1 MRTKRVYPNTK
12 KVNFKN
18 THLNTYEETEDVIAY
33 FKEVRKYPPYET
45 REEEIEAVKKAKSGN
60 QSDFDNFVNHNLL
73 LVVAAAR
80 HFMYN
85 GTPLADLIQYGNIG
99 LTEAARAYIEHPD
112 YYMKNRFN
120 TYAVWYIRKN
130 IVDGMEEDKTI
141 IRPHMVQVNSNKIKK
156 AIEKLTC
163 TGDDIIID
171 VERISQYLGISTK
184 DVQTAIMTDHT
195 ILSTNM
201 CLDSNNE
208 DHSDT
213 LGDIIAGDMNTD
225 KEIIAED
232 RRNEIA
238 FILSR
243 LNDRERAIVTMR
255 FGIGRDYEMEFDA
268 IGERLGIGTE
278 RVRQIF
284 KGSMAKLKEH
294 TI

>member
-1 MRTKRVYPNTK
+1 MKTKRVNL
-12 KVNFKN
+12 NN
-18 THLNTYEETEDVIAY
+18 SHLDNYMSFMETEEMQLYTKQI
-33 FKEVRKYPPYET
+33 RKYKPFT

-73 LVVAAAR
+73 LVVTAAR
-80 HFMYN
+80 HFMHS
-85 GTPLADLIQYGNIG
+85 GPPLVDLIQYGNIG

-130 IVDGMEEDKTI
+130 IVDGMEKDKTI

-156 AIEKLTC
+156 VIEKLNA
-163 TGDDIIID
+163 DDTIID
-171 VERISQYLGISTK
+171 VETSSKQIGLSIK

-208 DHSDT
+208 EHSDT
-213 LGDIIAGDMNTD
+213 LGDTITGDMNTD
-225 KEIIAED
+225 KEMMEED
-232 RRNEIA
+232 RKKEIKI
-238 FILSR
+238 ILSR
-243 LNDRERAIVTMR
+243 LNNRERAIVMMR
-255 FGIGRDYEMEFDA
+255 FGIGREYEMEFDT
-268 IGERLGIGTE
+268 IGEILGIGTE
-278 RVRQIF
+278 RVRKIF
-284 KGSMAKLKEH
+284 KDSMVKLKEH

>member
-1 MRTKRVYPNTK
+1 MKTKRV
-12 KVNFKN
+12 NFN
-18 THLNTYEETEDVIAY
+18 NSHLDNYMSFMETEEMQLYTKQI
-33 FKEVRKYPPYET
+33 RKYKPFT

-73 LVVAAAR
+73 LVVTAAR
-80 HFMYN
+80 HFMHN
-85 GTPLADLIQYGNIG
+85 GTPLVDLIQYGNIG

-130 IVDGMEEDKTI
+130 IVDGMEKDKTI

-156 AIEKLTC
+156 VIEKLNA
-163 TGDDIIID
+163 DDTIID
-171 VERISQYLGISTK
+171 VETISKQIGLPIK

-208 DHSDT
+208 EHSDT
-213 LGDIIAGDMNTD
+213 LGDIITGDMNTD
-225 KEIIAED
+225 KEMMEED
-232 RRNEIA
+232 RKKEIKI
-238 FILSR
+238 ILSR
-243 LNDRERAIVTMR
+243 LNNRERTIVMMR
-255 FGIGRDYEMEFDA
+255 FGIGREYEMEFDT
-268 IGERLGIGTE
+268 IGEILGIGTE
-278 RVRQIF
+278 RVRKIF
-284 KGSMAKLKEH
+284 KDSMMKLKEH

>member
-1 MRTKRVYPNTK
+1 MKTKRVNL
-12 KVNFKN
+12 NN
-18 THLNTYEETEDVIAY
+18 SHLDNYMSFMETEEMQLYTKQI
-33 FKEVRKYPPYET
+33 RKYKPFT

-73 LVVAAAR
+73 LVVTAAR
-80 HFMYN
+80 HFMHN
-85 GTPLADLIQYGNIG
+85 GTPLVDLIQYGNIG

-130 IVDGMEEDKTI
+130 IVDGMEKDKTI

-156 AIEKLTC
+156 VIEKLNA
-163 TGDDIIID
+163 DDTIID
-171 VERISQYLGISTK
+171 VETISKQIGLPIK

-208 DHSDT
+208 EHSDT
-213 LGDIIAGDMNTD
+213 LGDTITGDMNTD
-225 KEIIAED
+225 KEMMEED
-232 RRNEIA
+232 RKKEIKI
-238 FILSR
+238 ILSR
-243 LNDRERAIVTMR
+243 LNNRERTIVMMR
-255 FGIGRDYEMEFDA
+255 FGIGREYEMEFDT
-268 IGERLGIGTE
+268 IGEILGIGTE
-278 RVRQIF
+278 RVRKIF
-284 KGSMAKLKEH
+284 KDSMVKLKEH

>member
-1 MRTKRVYPNTK
+1 MKTKRVNL
-12 KVNFKN
+12 NN
-18 THLNTYEETEDVIAY
+18 SHLDNYMSFMETEEMQLYTKQI
-33 FKEVRKYPPYET
+33 RKYKPFT

-73 LVVAAAR
+73 LVVTAAR
-80 HFMYN
+80 HFMHN
-85 GTPLADLIQYGNIG
+85 GTPLVDLIQYGNIG

-130 IVDGMEEDKTI
+130 IVDGMEKDKII

-156 AIEKLTC
+156 VIEKLNA
-163 TGDDIIID
+163 DDTIID
-171 VERISQYLGISTK
+171 VETISKQIGLSIK

-208 DHSDT
+208 EHSDT
-213 LGDIIAGDMNTD
+213 LGDIITGDMNTD
-225 KEIIAED
+225 KEMMEED
-232 RRNEIA
+232 RKKEIKI
-238 FILSR
+238 ILSR
-243 LNDRERAIVTMR
+243 LNNRERTIVMMR
-255 FGIGRDYEMEFDA
+255 FGIGREYEMEFDT
-268 IGERLGIGTE
+268 IGEILGIGTE
-278 RVRQIF
+278 RVRKIF
-284 KGSMAKLKEH
+284 KDSMVKLKEH

>member
-1 MRTKRVYPNTK
+1 MKTKRVNL
-12 KVNFKN
+12 NN
-18 THLNTYEETEDVIAY
+18 SHLDNYMSFMETEEMQLYTKQI
-33 FKEVRKYPPYET
+33 RKYKPFT

-73 LVVAAAR
+73 LVVTAAR
-80 HFMYN
+80 HFMHN
-85 GTPLADLIQYGNIG
+85 GTPLVDLIQYGNIG

-130 IVDGMEEDKTI
+130 IVDGMEKDKTI

-156 AIEKLTC
+156 VIEKLNV
-163 TGDDIIID
+163 DDTIID
-171 VERISQYLGISTK
+171 VETISKQIGLSIK

-208 DHSDT
+208 EHSDT
-213 LGDIIAGDMNTD
+213 LGDIITGDMNTD
-225 KEIIAED
+225 KEMMEED
-232 RRNEIA
+232 RKKEIKI
-238 FILSR
+238 ILSR
-243 LNDRERAIVTMR
+243 LNNRERTIVMMR
-255 FGIGRDYEMEFDA
+255 FGIGREYEMEFDT
-268 IGERLGIGTE
+268 IGEILGIGTE
-278 RVRQIF
+278 RVRKIF
-284 KGSMAKLKEH
+284 KDSMMKLKEH

>member
-1 MRTKRVYPNTK
+1 MKTKRVNL
-12 KVNFKN
+12 NN
-18 THLNTYEETEDVIAY
+18 SHLDNYMSFMETEEMQLYTKQI
-33 FKEVRKYPPYET
+33 RKYKPFT

-73 LVVAAAR
+73 LVVTAAR
-80 HFMYN
+80 HFMHN
-85 GTPLADLIQYGNIG
+85 GTPLVDLIQYGNIG

-130 IVDGMEEDKTI
+130 IVDGMEKDKTI

-156 AIEKLTC
+156 VIEKLNA
-163 TGDDIIID
+163 DDTIID
-171 VERISQYLGISTK
+171 VETISKQIGLSIK

-208 DHSDT
+208 EHSDT
-213 LGDIIAGDMNTD
+213 LGDTITGDMNTD
-225 KEIIAED
+225 KEMMEED
-232 RRNEIA
+232 RKKEIKI
-238 FILSR
+238 ILSR
-243 LNDRERAIVTMR
+243 LNNRERTIVMMR
-255 FGIGRDYEMEFDA
+255 FGIGREYEMEFDT
-268 IGERLGIGTE
+268 IGEILGIGTE
-278 RVRQIF
+278 RVRKIF
-284 KGSMAKLKEH
+284 KDSMMKLKEH

>member
-1 MRTKRVYPNTK
+1 METKRVNL
-12 KVNFKN
+12 NN
-18 THLNTYEETEDVIAY
+18 SHLDNYMSFMETEEMQLYTKQI
-33 FKEVRKYPPYET
+33 RKYKPFT

-73 LVVAAAR
+73 LVVTAAR
-80 HFMYN
+80 HFMHN
-85 GTPLADLIQYGNIG
+85 GTPLVDLIQYGNIG

-130 IVDGMEEDKTI
+130 IVDGMEKDKTI

-156 AIEKLTC
+156 VIEKLNA
-163 TGDDIIID
+163 DDTIID
-171 VERISQYLGISTK
+171 VETISKQIGLSIK

-208 DHSDT
+208 EHSDT
-213 LGDIIAGDMNTD
+213 LGDIITGDMNTD
-225 KEIIAED
+225 KEMMEED
-232 RRNEIA
+232 RKKEIKI
-238 FILSR
+238 ILSR
-243 LNDRERAIVTMR
+243 LNNKERTIVMMR
-255 FGIGRDYEMEFDA
+255 FGIGREYEMEFDT
-268 IGERLGIGTE
+268 IGEILGIGTE
-278 RVRQIF
+278 RARKIF
-284 KGSMAKLKEH
+284 KDSMVKLKEH

>member
-1 MRTKRVYPNTK
+1 MKTKRV
-12 KVNFKN
+12 NFN
-18 THLNTYEETEDVIAY
+18 NSHLDNYMSFMETEEMQLYTKQI
-33 FKEVRKYPPYET
+33 RKYKPFT

-73 LVVAAAR
+73 LVVTAAR
-80 HFMYN
+80 HFMHN
-85 GTPLADLIQYGNIG
+85 GTPLVDLIQYGNIG

-130 IVDGMEEDKTI
+130 IVDGMEKDKTI

-156 AIEKLTC
+156 VIEKLNA
-163 TGDDIIID
+163 DDTIID
-171 VERISQYLGISTK
+171 VETISKQIGLSIK

-208 DHSDT
+208 EHSDT
-213 LGDIIAGDMNTD
+213 LGDIITGDMNTD
-225 KEIIAED
+225 KEIMEED
-232 RRNEIA
+232 RKKEIKI
-238 FILSR
+238 ILSR
-243 LNDRERAIVTMR
+243 LNNRERTIVMMR
-255 FGIGRDYEMEFDA
+255 FGIGREYEMEFDT
-268 IGERLGIGTE
+268 IGEILGIGTE
-278 RVRQIF
+278 RARKIF
-284 KGSMAKLKEH
+284 KDSMVKLKEH

>member
-1 MRTKRVYPNTK
+1 MKTKRVNL
-12 KVNFKN
+12 NN
-18 THLNTYEETEDVIAY
+18 SHLDNYMSFMETEEMQLYTKQI
-33 FKEVRKYPPYET
+33 RKYKPFT

-73 LVVAAAR
+73 LVVTSAR
-80 HFMYN
+80 HFMHN
-85 GTPLADLIQYGNIG
+85 GTPLVDLIQYGNIG

-130 IVDGMEEDKTI
+130 IVDGMEKDKTI

-156 AIEKLTC
+156 VIEKLNA
-163 TGDDIIID
+163 DDTIID
-171 VERISQYLGISTK
+171 VETISKQIGLSIK

-208 DHSDT
+208 EHSDT
-213 LGDIIAGDMNTD
+213 LGDIITGDMNTD
-225 KEIIAED
+225 KEMMEED
-232 RRNEIA
+232 RKKEIKI
-238 FILSR
+238 ILSR
-243 LNDRERAIVTMR
+243 LNNRERTIVMMR
-255 FGIGRDYEMEFDA
+255 FGIGREYEMEFDT
-268 IGERLGIGTE
+268 IGEILGIGTE
-278 RVRQIF
+278 RVRKIF
-284 KGSMAKLKEH
+284 KDSMVKLKEH

>member
-1 MRTKRVYPNTK
+1 MKTKRVNL
-12 KVNFKN
+12 NN
-18 THLNTYEETEDVIAY
+18 SHLDNYMSFMETEEMQLYTKQI
-33 FKEVRKYPPYET
+33 RKYKPFT

-73 LVVAAAR
+73 LVVTAAR
-80 HFMYN
+80 HFMHN
-85 GTPLADLIQYGNIG
+85 GTPLVDLIQYGNIG

-130 IVDGMEEDKTI
+130 IVDGMEKDKTI

-156 AIEKLTC
+156 VIEKLNA
-163 TGDDIIID
+163 DDTIID
-171 VERISQYLGISTK
+171 VETISKQIGLPIK

-208 DHSDT
+208 EHSDT
-213 LGDIIAGDMNTD
+213 LGDIITGDMNTD
-225 KEIIAED
+225 KEMMEED
-232 RRNEIA
+232 RKKEIKI
-238 FILSR
+238 ILSR
-243 LNDRERAIVTMR
+243 LNNRERTIVMMR
-255 FGIGRDYEMEFDA
+255 FGIGREYEMEFDT
-268 IGERLGIGTE
+268 IGEILGIGTE
-278 RVRQIF
+278 RARKIF
-284 KGSMAKLKEH
+284 KDSMMKLKEH

>member
-1 MRTKRVYPNTK
+1 MKTKRVNL
-12 KVNFKN
+12 NN
-18 THLNTYEETEDVIAY
+18 SHLDNYMSFMETEEMQLYTKQI
-33 FKEVRKYPPYET
+33 RKYKPFT

-73 LVVAAAR
+73 LVVTAAR
-80 HFMYN
+80 HFMHN
-85 GTPLADLIQYGNIG
+85 GTPLVDLIQYGNIG

-130 IVDGMEEDKTI
+130 IVDGMEKDKTI

-156 AIEKLTC
+156 VIEKLNA
-163 TGDDIIID
+163 DDTIID
-171 VERISQYLGISTK
+171 VETISKQIGLSIK

-208 DHSDT
+208 EHSDT
-213 LGDIIAGDMNTD
+213 LGDIITGDMNTD
-225 KEIIAED
+225 KEIMEED
-232 RRNEIA
+232 RKKEIKI
-238 FILSR
+238 ILSR
-243 LNDRERAIVTMR
+243 LNNRERAIVMMR
-255 FGIGRDYEMEFDA
+255 FGIGREYEMEFDT
-268 IGERLGIGTE
+268 IGEILGIGTE
-278 RVRQIF
+278 RVRKIF
-284 KGSMAKLKEH
+284 KDSMMKLKEH

>member
-1 MRTKRVYPNTK
+1 MKTKRVNL
-12 KVNFKN
+12 NN
-18 THLNTYEETEDVIAY
+18 SHLDNYMSFMETEEMQLYTKQI
-33 FKEVRKYPPYET
+33 RKYKPFT

-73 LVVAAAR
+73 LVVTAAR
-80 HFMYN
+80 HFMHN
-85 GTPLADLIQYGNIG
+85 GTPLVDLIQYGNIG

-130 IVDGMEEDKTI
+130 IVDGMEKDKTI

-156 AIEKLTC
+156 VIEKLNANDT
-163 TGDDIIID
+163 IID
-171 VERISQYLGISTK
+171 VETISKQIGLSIK

-208 DHSDT
+208 EHSDT
-213 LGDIIAGDMNTD
+213 LGDIITGDMNTD
-225 KEIIAED
+225 KEMMEED
-232 RRNEIA
+232 RKKEIKI
-238 FILSR
+238 ILSR
-243 LNDRERAIVTMR
+243 LNNRERTIVMMR
-255 FGIGRDYEMEFDA
+255 FGIGREYEMEFDT
-268 IGERLGIGTE
+268 IGEILGIGTE
-278 RVRQIF
+278 RVRKIF
-284 KGSMAKLKEH
+284 KDSMVKLKEH

>member
-1 MRTKRVYPNTK
+1 MS
-12 KVNFKN
+12 FM
-18 THLNTYEETEDVIAY
+18 ETEEMQLYTKQI
-33 FKEVRKYPPYET
+33 RKYKPFT

-73 LVVAAAR
+73 LVVTAAR
-80 HFMYN
+80 HFMHN
-85 GTPLADLIQYGNIG
+85 GTPLVDLIQYGNIG

-130 IVDGMEEDKTI
+130 IVDGMEKDKTI

-156 AIEKLTC
+156 VIEKLNA
-163 TGDDIIID
+163 DDTIID
-171 VERISQYLGISTK
+171 VETISKQIGLSIK

-208 DHSDT
+208 EHSDT
-213 LGDIIAGDMNTD
+213 LGDIITGDMNTD
-225 KEIIAED
+225 KEMMEED
-232 RRNEIA
+232 RKKEIKI
-238 FILSR
+238 ILSR
-243 LNDRERAIVTMR
+243 LNNRERTIVMMR
-255 FGIGRDYEMEFDA
+255 FGIGREYEMEFDT
-268 IGERLGIGTE
+268 IGEILGIGTE
-278 RVRQIF
+278 RARKIF
-284 KGSMAKLKEH
+284 KDSMMKLKEH

>member
-1 MRTKRVYPNTK
+1 MKTKRV
-12 KVNFKN
+12 NFN
-18 THLNTYEETEDVIAY
+18 NSHLDNYMSFMETEEMQLYTKQI
-33 FKEVRKYPPYET
+33 RKYKPFT

-73 LVVAAAR
+73 LVVTAAR
-80 HFMYN
+80 HFMHN
-85 GTPLADLIQYGNIG
+85 GTPLVDLIQYGNIG

-130 IVDGMEEDKTI
+130 IVDGMEKDKTI

-156 AIEKLTC
+156 VIEKLNA
-163 TGDDIIID
+163 DDTIID
-171 VERISQYLGISTK
+171 VETISKQIGLSIK

-208 DHSDT
+208 KHSDT
-213 LGDIIAGDMNTD
+213 LGDIITGDMNTD
-225 KEIIAED
+225 KEMMEED
-232 RRNEIA
+232 RKKEIKI
-238 FILSR
+238 ILSR
-243 LNDRERAIVTMR
+243 LNNRERTIVMMR
-255 FGIGRDYEMEFDA
+255 FGIGREYEMEFDT
-268 IGERLGIGTE
+268 IGEILGIGTE
-278 RVRQIF
+278 RARKIF
-284 KGSMAKLKEH
+284 KDSMMKLKEH

>member
-1 MRTKRVYPNTK
+1 MKTKRVNL
-12 KVNFKN
+12 NN
-18 THLNTYEETEDVIAY
+18 SHLDNYMSFMETEEMQLYTKQI
-33 FKEVRKYPPYET
+33 RKYKPFT

-73 LVVAAAR
+73 LVVTAAR
-80 HFMYN
+80 HFMHN
-85 GTPLADLIQYGNIG
+85 GTPLVDLIQYGNIG

-130 IVDGMEEDKTI
+130 IVDGMEKDKTI

-156 AIEKLTC
+156 VIEKLNA
-163 TGDDIIID
+163 DDTIID
-171 VERISQYLGISTK
+171 VETISKQIGLSIK

-208 DHSDT
+208 EHSDT
-213 LGDIIAGDMNTD
+213 LGDIITGDMNTD
-225 KEIIAED
+225 KEMMEED
-232 RRNEIA
+232 RKKEIKI
-238 FILSR
+238 ILSR
-243 LNDRERAIVTMR
+243 LNNRERTIVMMR
-255 FGIGRDYEMEFDA
+255 FGIGREYEMEFDT
-268 IGERLGIGTE
+268 IGEILGIGTE
-278 RVRQIF
+278 RVRKIF
-284 KGSMAKLKEH
+284 KDSMMKLKEH

>member
-1 MRTKRVYPNTK
+1 MKTKRVNL
-12 KVNFKN
+12 NN
-18 THLNTYEETEDVIAY
+18 SHLDNYMSFMETEEMQLYTKQI
-33 FKEVRKYPPYET
+33 RKYKPFT

-73 LVVAAAR
+73 LVVTAAR
-80 HFMYN
+80 HFMHN
-85 GTPLADLIQYGNIG
+85 GTPLVDLIQYGNIG

-130 IVDGMEEDKTI
+130 IVDGMEKDKTI

-156 AIEKLTC
+156 VIEKLNA
-163 TGDDIIID
+163 DDTIID
-171 VERISQYLGISTK
+171 VETISKQIGLSIK

-208 DHSDT
+208 EHSDT
-213 LGDIIAGDMNTD
+213 LGDIITGDMNTD
-225 KEIIAED
+225 KEMMEED
-232 RRNEIA
+232 RKKEIKI
-238 FILSR
+238 ILSR
-243 LNDRERAIVTMR
+243 LNNRERTIVMMR
-255 FGIGRDYEMEFDA
+255 FGIGKEYEMEFDT
-268 IGERLGIGTE
+268 IGEILGIGTE
-278 RVRQIF
+278 RVRKIF
-284 KGSMAKLKEH
+284 KDSMVKLKEH

>member
-1 MRTKRVYPNTK
+1 MKTKRVNL
-12 KVNFKN
+12 NN
-18 THLNTYEETEDVIAY
+18 SHLDNYMSFMETEEMQLYTKQI
-33 FKEVRKYPPYET
+33 RKYKPFT

-73 LVVAAAR
+73 LVVTTAR
-80 HFMYN
+80 HFMHN
-85 GTPLADLIQYGNIG
+85 GTPLVDLIQYGNIG

-130 IVDGMEEDKTI
+130 IVDGMEKDKTI

-156 AIEKLTC
+156 VIEKLNA
-163 TGDDIIID
+163 DDTIID
-171 VERISQYLGISTK
+171 VETISKQIGLPIK

-208 DHSDT
+208 EHSDT
-213 LGDIIAGDMNTD
+213 LGDIITGDMNTD
-225 KEIIAED
+225 KEMMEED
-232 RRNEIA
+232 RKKEIKI
-238 FILSR
+238 ILSR
-243 LNDRERAIVTMR
+243 LNNKERAIVMMR
-255 FGIGRDYEMEFDA
+255 FGIGREYEMEFDT
-268 IGERLGIGTE
+268 IGEILGIGTE
-278 RVRQIF
+278 RVRKIF
-284 KGSMAKLKEH
+284 KDSMVKLKEH

>member
-1 MRTKRVYPNTK
+1 MKTKRV
-12 KVNFKN
+12 NFN
-18 THLNTYEETEDVIAY
+18 NSHLDNYMSFMETEEMQLYTKQI
-33 FKEVRKYPPYET
+33 RKYKPFT

-73 LVVAAAR
+73 LVVTAAR
-80 HFMYN
+80 HFMHN
-85 GTPLADLIQYGNIG
+85 GTPLVDLIQYGNIG

-130 IVDGMEEDKTI
+130 IVDGMEKDKTI

-156 AIEKLTC
+156 VIEKLNA
-163 TGDDIIID
+163 DDTIID
-171 VERISQYLGISTK
+171 VETISKQIGLSIK

-208 DHSDT
+208 EHSDT
-213 LGDIIAGDMNTD
+213 LGDIITGDMNTD
-225 KEIIAED
+225 KEMMEED
-232 RRNEIA
+232 RKKEIKI
-238 FILSR
+238 ILSR
-243 LNDRERAIVTMR
+243 LNNRERTIVMMR
-255 FGIGRDYEMEFDA
+255 FGIGREYEMEFDT
-268 IGERLGIGTE
+268 IGEILGIGTE
-278 RVRQIF
+278 RARKIF
-284 KGSMAKLKEH
+284 KDSMMKLKEH

>member
-1 MRTKRVYPNTK
+1 MKTKRVNL
-12 KVNFKN
+12 NN
-18 THLNTYEETEDVIAY
+18 SHLDNYMSFMETEEMQLYTKQI
-33 FKEVRKYPPYET
+33 RKYKPFT

-73 LVVAAAR
+73 LVVTAAR
-80 HFMYN
+80 HFMHN
-85 GTPLADLIQYGNIG
+85 GTPLVDLIQYGNIG

-130 IVDGMEEDKTI
+130 IVDGMEKDKTI

-156 AIEKLTC
+156 VIEKLNA
-163 TGDDIIID
+163 DDTIID
-171 VERISQYLGISTK
+171 VETISKQIGLSIK

-208 DHSDT
+208 EHSDT
-213 LGDIIAGDMNTD
+213 LGDIITGDMNTD
-225 KEIIAED
+225 KEMMEED
-232 RRNEIA
+232 RKKEIKI
-238 FILSR
+238 ILSR
-243 LNDRERAIVTMR
+243 LNNRERAIVMMR
-255 FGIGRDYEMEFDA
+255 FGIGREYEMEFDT
-268 IGERLGIGTE
+268 IGEILGIGTE
-278 RVRQIF
+278 SVRKIF
-284 KGSMAKLKEH
+284 KDSMVKLKEH

>member
-1 MRTKRVYPNTK
+1 MKTKRVNL
-12 KVNFKN
+12 NN
-18 THLNTYEETEDVIAY
+18 SHLDNYMSFMETEEMQLYTKQI
-33 FKEVRKYPPYET
+33 RKYKPFT

-73 LVVAAAR
+73 LVVTAAR
-80 HFMYN
+80 HFMHN
-85 GTPLADLIQYGNIG
+85 GTPLVDLIQYGNIG

-130 IVDGMEEDKTI
+130 IVDGMEKDKTI

-156 AIEKLTC
+156 VIEKLTA
-163 TGDDIIID
+163 DDTIID
-171 VERISQYLGISTK
+171 VETISKQIGLSIK

-208 DHSDT
+208 EHSDT
-213 LGDIIAGDMNTD
+213 LGDIITGDMNTD
-225 KEIIAED
+225 KEMMEED
-232 RRNEIA
+232 RKKEIKI
-238 FILSR
+238 ILSR
-243 LNDRERAIVTMR
+243 LNNRERTIVMMR
-255 FGIGRDYEMEFDA
+255 FGIGREYEMEFDT
-268 IGERLGIGTE
+268 IGEILGIGTE
-278 RVRQIF
+278 RVRKIF
-284 KGSMAKLKEH
+284 KDSMVKLKEH

>member
-1 MRTKRVYPNTK
+1 MKTKRVNL
-12 KVNFKN
+12 NN
-18 THLNTYEETEDVIAY
+18 SHLDNYMSFMETEEMQLYTKQI
-33 FKEVRKYPPYET
+33 RKYKPFT

-73 LVVAAAR
+73 LVVTAAR
-80 HFMYN
+80 HFMHN
-85 GTPLADLIQYGNIG
+85 GTPLVDLIQYGNIG

-130 IVDGMEEDKTI
+130 IVDGMEKDKTI

-156 AIEKLTC
+156 VIEKLNA
-163 TGDDIIID
+163 DDTIID
-171 VERISQYLGISTK
+171 VETISKQIGLSIK

-208 DHSDT
+208 EHSDT
-213 LGDIIAGDMNTD
+213 LGDIITGDMNTD
-225 KEIIAED
+225 KEMMEQD
-232 RRNEIA
+232 RKKEIKI
-238 FILSR
+238 ILSR
-243 LNDRERAIVTMR
+243 LNNRERTIVMMR
-255 FGIGRDYEMEFDA
+255 FGIGREYEMEFDT
-268 IGERLGIGTE
+268 IGEILGIGTE
-278 RVRQIF
+278 RVRKIF
-284 KGSMAKLKEH
+284 KDSMVKLKEH

>member
-1 MRTKRVYPNTK
+1 MKTKRVNL
-12 KVNFKN
+12 NN
-18 THLNTYEETEDVIAY
+18 SHLDNYMSFMETEEMQLYTKQI
-33 FKEVRKYPPYET
+33 RKYKPFT

-73 LVVAAAR
+73 LVVTAAR
-80 HFMYN
+80 HFMHN
-85 GTPLADLIQYGNIG
+85 GTPLVDLIQYGNIG

-130 IVDGMEEDKTI
+130 IVDGMEKDKTI

-156 AIEKLTC
+156 VIEKLNA
-163 TGDDIIID
+163 DDTIID
-171 VERISQYLGISTK
+171 VETISKQIGLPIK

-208 DHSDT
+208 EHSDT
-213 LGDIIAGDMNTD
+213 LGDIITGDMNTD
-225 KEIIAED
+225 KKMMEED
-232 RRNEIA
+232 RKKEIKI
-238 FILSR
+238 ILSR
-243 LNDRERAIVTMR
+243 LNNRERTIVMMR
-255 FGIGRDYEMEFDA
+255 FGIGREYEMEFDT
-268 IGERLGIGTE
+268 IGEILGIGTE
-278 RVRQIF
+278 RARKIF
-284 KGSMAKLKEH
+284 KDSMVKLKEH

>member
-1 MRTKRVYPNTK
+1 MKTKRV
-12 KVNFKN
+12 NFN
-18 THLNTYEETEDVIAY
+18 NSHLDNYMSFMETEEMQLYTKQI
-33 FKEVRKYPPYET
+33 RKYKPFT

-73 LVVAAAR
+73 LVVTAAR
-80 HFMYN
+80 HFMHN
-85 GTPLADLIQYGNIG
+85 GTPLVDLIQYGNIG

-130 IVDGMEEDKTI
+130 IVDGMEKDKTI

-156 AIEKLTC
+156 VIEKLNA
-163 TGDDIIID
+163 DDTIID
-171 VERISQYLGISTK
+171 VETISKQIGLSIK

-208 DHSDT
+208 EHSDT
-213 LGDIIAGDMNTD
+213 LGDIITGDMNTD
-225 KEIIAED
+225 KEMMEED
-232 RRNEIA
+232 RKKEIKI
-238 FILSR
+238 ILSR
-243 LNDRERAIVTMR
+243 LNNKERAIVMMR
-255 FGIGRDYEMEFDA
+255 FGIGREYEMEFDT
-268 IGERLGIGTE
+268 IGEILGIGTE
-278 RVRQIF
+278 RARKIF
-284 KGSMAKLKEH
+284 KDSMVKLKEH

>member
-1 MRTKRVYPNTK
+1 MKTKRVNL
-12 KVNFKN
+12 NN
-18 THLNTYEETEDVIAY
+18 SHLDNYMSFMETEEMQLYTKQI
-33 FKEVRKYPPYET
+33 RKYKPFT

-73 LVVAAAR
+73 LVVTAAR
-80 HFMYN
+80 HFMHN
-85 GTPLADLIQYGNIG
+85 GTPLVDLIQYGNIG

-130 IVDGMEEDKTI
+130 IVDGMEKDKTI

-156 AIEKLTC
+156 VIEKLNA
-163 TGDDIIID
+163 DDTIID
-171 VERISQYLGISTK
+171 VETISKQIGLSIK

-208 DHSDT
+208 EHSDT
-213 LGDIIAGDMNTD
+213 LGDIITGDMNTD
-225 KEIIAED
+225 KEIVEED
-232 RRNEIA
+232 RKKEIKI
-238 FILSR
+238 ILSR
-243 LNDRERAIVTMR
+243 LNNKERAIVMMR
-255 FGIGRDYEMEFDA
+255 FGIGREYEMEFDT
-268 IGERLGIGTE
+268 IGEILGIGTE
-278 RVRQIF
+278 RARKIF
-284 KGSMAKLKEH
+284 KDSMVKLKEH

>member
-1 MRTKRVYPNTK
+1 MRTKRV
-12 KVNFKN
+12 NFN
-18 THLNTYEETEDVIAY
+18 NSHLNNYMSFMETE
-33 FKEVRKYPPYET
+33 EVQFYTKQIRKYHPFT

-60 QSDFDNFVNHNLL
+60 QSDFENFVNHNLL

-80 HFMYN
+80 HFMHN

-171 VERISQYLGISTK
+171 VERISQYLGMSTK
-184 DVQTAIMTDHT
+184 DVQTAIVTDHT

-232 RRNEIA
+232 RRKEIA
-238 FILSR
+238 FILSK

-284 KGSMAKLKEH
+284 KGSITKLKEH

>member
-1 MRTKRVYPNTK
+1 MKTKRV
-12 KVNFKN
+12 NFN
-18 THLNTYEETEDVIAY
+18 NSHLDNYMSFMETEEMQLYTKQI
-33 FKEVRKYPPYET
+33 RKYKPFT

-73 LVVAAAR
+73 LVVTAAR
-80 HFMYN
+80 HFMHN
-85 GTPLADLIQYGNIG
+85 GTPLVDLIQYGNIG

-130 IVDGMEEDKTI
+130 IVDGMEKDKTI

-156 AIEKLTC
+156 VIEKLNA
-163 TGDDIIID
+163 DDTIID
-171 VERISQYLGISTK
+171 VETISKQIGLSIK

-208 DHSDT
+208 EHSDT
-213 LGDIIAGDMNTD
+213 LGDTITGDMNTD
-225 KEIIAED
+225 KEMMEED
-232 RRNEIA
+232 RKKEIKI
-238 FILSR
+238 ILSR
-243 LNDRERAIVTMR
+243 LNNRERTIVMMR
-255 FGIGRDYEMEFDA
+255 FGIGREYEMEFDT
-268 IGERLGIGTE
+268 IGEILGIGTE
-278 RVRQIF
+278 RVRKIF
-284 KGSMAKLKEH
+284 KDSMMKLKEH

>member
-1 MRTKRVYPNTK
+1 MKTKRVNL
-12 KVNFKN
+12 NN
-18 THLNTYEETEDVIAY
+18 SHLDNYMSFMETEEMQLYTKQI
-33 FKEVRKYPPYET
+33 RKYKPFT

-73 LVVAAAR
+73 LVVTAAR
-80 HFMYN
+80 HFMHN
-85 GTPLADLIQYGNIG
+85 GTPLVDLIQYGNIG

-130 IVDGMEEDKTI
+130 IVDGMEKDKTI

-156 AIEKLTC
+156 VIEKLNA
-163 TGDDIIID
+163 DDTIID
-171 VERISQYLGISTK
+171 VETISKQIGLSIK

-208 DHSDT
+208 EHSDT
-213 LGDIIAGDMNTD
+213 LGDTITGDMNTD
-225 KEIIAED
+225 KEMMEED
-232 RRNEIA
+232 RKKEIKI
-238 FILSR
+238 ILSR
-243 LNDRERAIVTMR
+243 LNNKERTIVMMR
-255 FGIGRDYEMEFDA
+255 FGIGREYEMEFDT
-268 IGERLGIGTE
+268 IGEILGIGTE
-278 RVRQIF
+278 RVRKIF
-284 KGSMAKLKEH
+284 KDSMMKLKEH

>member
-1 MRTKRVYPNTK
+1 MKTKRVNL
-12 KVNFKN
+12 NN
-18 THLNTYEETEDVIAY
+18 SHLDNYMSFMETEEMQLYTKQI
-33 FKEVRKYPPYET
+33 RKYKPFT

-73 LVVAAAR
+73 LVVTAAR
-80 HFMYN
+80 HFMHN
-85 GTPLADLIQYGNIG
+85 GTPLVDLIQYGNIG

-130 IVDGMEEDKTI
+130 IVDGMEKDKTI

-156 AIEKLTC
+156 VIEKLNA
-163 TGDDIIID
+163 DDTIID
-171 VERISQYLGISTK
+171 VETISKQIGLSIK

-208 DHSDT
+208 EHSDT
-213 LGDIIAGDMNTD
+213 LGDIITGDMNTD
-225 KEIIAED
+225 KEMMEED
-232 RRNEIA
+232 RKKEIKI
-238 FILSR
+238 ILSR
-243 LNDRERAIVTMR
+243 LNNKERAIVMMR
-255 FGIGRDYEMEFDA
+255 FGIGREYEMEFDT
-268 IGERLGIGTE
+268 IGEILGIGTE
-278 RVRQIF
+278 RVRKIF
-284 KGSMAKLKEH
+284 KDSMVKLKEH

>member
-1 MRTKRVYPNTK
+1 MKTKRVNL
-12 KVNFKN
+12 NN
-18 THLNTYEETEDVIAY
+18 SHLDNYMSFMETEEMQLYTKQI
-33 FKEVRKYPPYET
+33 RKYKPFT

-73 LVVAAAR
+73 LVVTAAR
-80 HFMYN
+80 HFMHN
-85 GTPLADLIQYGNIG
+85 GTPLVDLIQYGNIG

-130 IVDGMEEDKTI
+130 IVDGMEKDKTI

-156 AIEKLTC
+156 VIEKLNA
-163 TGDDIIID
+163 DDTIID
-171 VERISQYLGISTK
+171 VETISKQIGLSIK

-208 DHSDT
+208 EHSDT
-213 LGDIIAGDMNTD
+213 LGDTITGDMNTD
-225 KEIIAED
+225 KEMMEED
-232 RRNEIA
+232 RKKEIKI
-238 FILSR
+238 ILSR
-243 LNDRERAIVTMR
+243 LNNRERTIVMMR
-255 FGIGRDYEMEFDA
+255 FGIGREYEMEFDT
-268 IGERLGIGTE
+268 IGEILGIGTE
-278 RVRQIF
+278 RARKIF
-284 KGSMAKLKEH
+284 KDSMVKLKEH

>member
-1 MRTKRVYPNTK
+1 MKTKRV
-12 KVNFKN
+12 NFN
-18 THLNTYEETEDVIAY
+18 NSHLDNYMSFMETEEMQLYTKQI
-33 FKEVRKYPPYET
+33 RKYKPFT

-73 LVVAAAR
+73 LVVTAAR
-80 HFMYN
+80 HFMHN
-85 GTPLADLIQYGNIG
+85 GTPLVDLIQYGNIG

-130 IVDGMEEDKTI
+130 IVDGMEKDKTI

-156 AIEKLTC
+156 VIEKLNV
-163 TGDDIIID
+163 DDTIID
-171 VERISQYLGISTK
+171 VETISKQIGLSIK

-208 DHSDT
+208 EHSDT
-213 LGDIIAGDMNTD
+213 LGDTITGDMNTD
-225 KEIIAED
+225 KEMMEED
-232 RRNEIA
+232 RKKEIKI
-238 FILSR
+238 ILSR
-243 LNDRERAIVTMR
+243 LNNRERTIVMMR
-255 FGIGRDYEMEFDA
+255 FGIGREYEMEFDT
-268 IGERLGIGTE
+268 IGEILGIGTE
-278 RVRQIF
+278 RVRKIF
-284 KGSMAKLKEH
+284 KDSMVKLKEH